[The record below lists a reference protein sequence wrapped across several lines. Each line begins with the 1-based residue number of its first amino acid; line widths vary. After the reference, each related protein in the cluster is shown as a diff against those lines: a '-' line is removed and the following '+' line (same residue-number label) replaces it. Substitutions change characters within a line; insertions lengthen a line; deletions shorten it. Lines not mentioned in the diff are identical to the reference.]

1 MTQIALNIMISNPL
15 TTVTYHVLLAV
26 VACLAAELVPALV
39 SVLPLASCRGGAR
52 ANPAH
57 LQETR
62 AAALCFDFFH
72 RNPRNLIFAIE
83 RTLLSLEGPFDST
96 SRRQLS
102 TSSSSTPIPTDEAL
116 RIVACYFVERNV
128 APQQ

>member
-1 MTQIALNIMISNPL
+1 MQPLMTQIALNIMISNPL
-15 TTVTYHVLLAV
+15 TTVTYHVLLVV

-62 AAALCFDFFH
+62 AAALCFDFFTEI
-72 RNPRNLIFAIE
+72 REISFLQSNE
-83 RTLLSLEGPFDST
+83 LSS
-96 SRRQLS
+96 QLS
-102 TSSSSTPIPTDEAL
+102 TRRSFRLNIQKAAL
-116 RIVACYFVERNV
+116 HE
-128 APQQ
+128 

>member
-1 MTQIALNIMISNPL
+1 MQPLMTRIALNIMISNPL
-15 TTVTYHVLLAV
+15 TTVTYHVLLVV

-83 RTLLSLEGPFDST
+83 RTLLSTLNSKV
-96 SRRQLS
+96 LS
-102 TSSSSTPIPTDEAL
+102 TQHPEGSSPRVAAQHPFRPTRRFA
-116 RIVACYFVERNV
+116 
-128 APQQ
+128 